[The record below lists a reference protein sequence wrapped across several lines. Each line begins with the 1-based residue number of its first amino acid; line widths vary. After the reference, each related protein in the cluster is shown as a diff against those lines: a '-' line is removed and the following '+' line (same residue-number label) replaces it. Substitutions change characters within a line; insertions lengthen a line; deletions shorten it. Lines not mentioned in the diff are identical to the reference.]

1 MELVGYRHGLLSAA
15 IIESFLT
22 WRESIRDVLRGI
34 STDGV
39 GNQMIDRRRR
49 MMGRWF
55 FSPFFCWCCC
65 CCCLLVCLFWVCWF
79 FWFRLHQTRISG
91 ASHLHKAPIICHSAL
106 VFFWPTWNGFYRV
119 LLGFTGIEWAFLGFA
134 CVSLGFTGFQW
145 VFMGFPWVTLGFHWV
160 QLGFYVVS
168 LFSEVLLGFN
178 RLDWL
183 PFEFY

>member
-106 VFFWPTWNGFYRV
+106 VFFANLKWV
-119 LLGFTGIEWAFLGFA
+119 LP
-134 CVSLGFTGFQW
+134 GFTGFYW
-145 VFMGFPWVTLGFHWV
+145 DWMGVPGFRLRFTRFHWV
-160 QLGFYVVS
+160 SMGFYGFPLGYTGFS
-168 LFSEVLLGFN
+168 LGSTWFLRSFTVFWGFTG
-178 RLDWL
+178 
-183 PFEFY
+183 F